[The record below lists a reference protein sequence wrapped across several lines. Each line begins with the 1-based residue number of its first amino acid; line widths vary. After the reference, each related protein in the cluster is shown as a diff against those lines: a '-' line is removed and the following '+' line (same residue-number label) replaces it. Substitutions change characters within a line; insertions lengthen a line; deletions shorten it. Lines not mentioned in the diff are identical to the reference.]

1 MLGLLLGDYIVPYLT
16 WLLSP
21 RLYLEIATGHVLQ
34 FGNLPSSFSHI
45 TSEVGPAALNNKIN
59 QQIGAYD
66 LDKNCIVNTC
76 DTGILTVSLLLEGY
90 HAPQV
95 PQFGM
100 FLCIQAML

>member
-1 MLGLLLGDYIVPYLT
+1 VGLLPGNCIVPYLT

-21 RLYLEIATGHVLQ
+21 RFYLEIATGHVLQ
-34 FGNLPSSFSHI
+34 SGNLPSSFSHI
-45 TSEVGPAALNNKIN
+45 TSEVGTAALNNKIN

-76 DTGILTVSLLLEGY
+76 DTEILTTVSLLLEGY

-95 PQFGM
+95 PHFGM
-100 FLCIQAML
+100 FLCTQAML